1 MYNSLK
7 ANSRT
12 PSLRHILAL
21 AVVINSATITDM
33 KKRLLTGLQSSGDLH
48 IGNYF
53 GALKPFLDIY
63 QDYDSFLMVADY
75 HALTSVREPAVMQRN
90 ILNVVRDYL
99 AVGVDPEKAV
109 IFRQSDNQDHM
120 ELGWVFNCMVTVPF
134 LMQGHAY
141 KDKVAKGIEP
151 NAGLFTYPMLQ
162 AADIT
167 LYDTDIV
174 PVGEDQRQHLEY
186 TREAV
191 RKVNQ
196 SYNTELL
203 KEPETL
209 ILDAVGVVP
218 GTDGA
223 KMSKSYKN
231 TIPLFGTREEIQKAV
246 MSIVTDSSGERPEH
260 VYAIHTLF
268 RSGGELER
276 LYTENQ
282 GKYKALKDAL
292 ADDIDKH
299 IAPMRERRANI
310 TDEMIKQVLK
320 EGVEKARIISGPV
333 LERVRRAIGISLK

>member
-1 MYNSLK
+1 
-7 ANSRT
+7 
-12 PSLRHILAL
+12 
-21 AVVINSATITDM
+21 M
-33 KKRLLTGLQSSGDLH
+33 KKRLLTGLQPSGDLH

-63 QDYDSFLMVADY
+63 QNYDSFLMVADY
-75 HALTSVREPAVMQRN
+75 HALTSVRDPHMMHQN
-90 ILNVVRDYL
+90 IYNVVRDYL
-99 AVGVDPEKAV
+99 AIGIDPEKAV

-120 ELGWVFNCMVTVPF
+120 ELGWVFNCIVTVPF

-209 ILDAVGVVP
+209 ILDGVGVVP
-218 GTDGA
+218 GTDGT

-231 TIPLFGTREEIQKAV
+231 TIPLFGTREQIQKAV
-246 MSIVTDSSGERPEH
+246 MSIVTDSSGEHPEH

-268 RSGGELER
+268 RSEAELET
-276 LYTENQ
+276 LYEENK
-282 GKYKALKDAL
+282 GKYKTLKDAL
-292 ADDIDKH
+292 AEDIDAH
-299 IAPMRERRANI
+299 LAPMRERRNEI
-310 TDEMIKQVLK
+310 TDAQVRTVLAD
-320 EGVEKARIISGPV
+320 GVSRAKAISH
-333 LERVRRAIGISLK
+333 ETINRVRQTIGISL

>member
-1 MYNSLK
+1 
-7 ANSRT
+7 
-12 PSLRHILAL
+12 
-21 AVVINSATITDM
+21 M

-53 GALKPFLDIY
+53 GALKPFVDMY
-63 QDYDSFLMVADY
+63 EDYESFLMVADY
-75 HALTSVREPAVMQRN
+75 HALTSVRDPEVMRAN
-90 ILNVVRDYL
+90 IYNVVRDYL
-99 AVGVDPEKAV
+99 AAGVDPKKAV

-120 ELGWVFNCMVTVPF
+120 ELGWVFDCMVTVPF

-167 LYDTDIV
+167 LYDTDVV

-196 SYNTELL
+196 AYNTEIL

-209 ILDAVGVVP
+209 IIDAVGIVP
-218 GTDGA
+218 GTDGT

-260 VYAIHTLF
+260 VYAIHKLF
-268 RSGGELER
+268 KTEAELES
-276 LYTENQ
+276 LYEENK
-282 GKYKALKDAL
+282 GKYKNLKDAL
-292 ADDIDKH
+292 AEDIDAH
-299 IAPMRERRANI
+299 LAPMRERRNEI
-310 TDEMIKQVLK
+310 SDSDVLAVLAD
-320 EGVEKARIISGPV
+320 GVARAKDVSGPV
-333 LERVRRAIGISLK
+333 LKRVRTAIGISL

>member
-1 MYNSLK
+1 
-7 ANSRT
+7 
-12 PSLRHILAL
+12 
-21 AVVINSATITDM
+21 M

-53 GALKPFLDIY
+53 GALKPFVDMY
-63 QDYDSFLMVADY
+63 EDYESFLMVADY
-75 HALTSVREPAVMQRN
+75 HALTSVREPEVMRQN
-90 ILNVVRDYL
+90 IYNVVRDYL
-99 AVGVDPEKAV
+99 AAGVDPKKAV

-120 ELGWVFNCMVTVPF
+120 ELGWVFDCMVTVPF

-167 LYDTDIV
+167 LYDTDVV

-196 SYNTELL
+196 SYNTEIL

-209 ILDAVGVVP
+209 ILDAVGIVP
-218 GTDGA
+218 GIDGT

-231 TIPLFGTREEIQKAV
+231 TIPLFGSREELQKAV

-260 VYAIHTLF
+260 VYAIHKLF
-268 RSGGELER
+268 KTEAELAP
-276 LYTENQ
+276 LYEANQ
-282 GKYKALKDAL
+282 GKYKNLKDAL
-292 ADDIDKH
+292 AEDIDTH
-299 IAPMRERRANI
+299 LAPMRERRNQI
-310 TDEMIKQVLK
+310 TDADVRAVLADGVTRAK
-320 EGVEKARIISGPV
+320 EISGPV
-333 LERVRRAIGISLK
+333 LERVRKAIGISL

>member
-1 MYNSLK
+1 
-7 ANSRT
+7 
-12 PSLRHILAL
+12 
-21 AVVINSATITDM
+21 M

-63 QDYDSFLMVADY
+63 EDYESFLMVADY
-75 HALTSVREPAVMQRN
+75 HALTSVRDPEVLRQN
-90 ILNVVRDYL
+90 IYNVVRDYL
-99 AVGVDPEKAV
+99 AVGVDPDKAV

-141 KDKVAKGIEP
+141 KDKVAKGLEP

-162 AADIT
+162 AADIA

-186 TREAV
+186 TREAI

-196 SYNTELL
+196 AYNTELL

-209 ILDAVGVVP
+209 IFDAVGVVP

-231 TIPLFGTREEIQKAV
+231 TIPLFGSREEVQKAV

-260 VYAIHTLF
+260 VYAIHKLF
-268 RSGGELER
+268 RSEAELET
-276 LYTENQ
+276 LYEENK
-282 GKYKALKDAL
+282 GKYKNLKDAL
-292 ADDIDKH
+292 IEDIDTF
-299 IAPMRERRANI
+299 IAPMREKRASI
-310 TDEMIKQVLK
+310 TDEGVRQVLS
-320 EGVEKARIISGPV
+320 EGVAKAKLVSTPV
-333 LERVRRAIGISLK
+333 LEKVRQAIGISI

>member
-1 MYNSLK
+1 
-7 ANSRT
+7 
-12 PSLRHILAL
+12 
-21 AVVINSATITDM
+21 M

-53 GALKPFLDIY
+53 GALKPFKDIY
-63 QDYDSFLMVADY
+63 EEYESFLMVADY
-75 HALTSVREPAVMQRN
+75 HALTSVREPETLRQN
-90 ILNVVRDYL
+90 IYNVVRDYL
-99 AVGVDPEKAV
+99 AVGIDPEKAV

-134 LMQGHAY
+134 LMQAHAY

-167 LYDTDIV
+167 LYDTDVV

-196 SYNTELL
+196 SYNTEIL

-209 ILDAVGVVP
+209 ILDGVGIVP

-260 VYAIHTLF
+260 VYAIHRLFKTDDELATL
-268 RSGGELER
+268 
-276 LYTENQ
+276 YDENK
-282 GKYKALKDAL
+282 GRYKNLKDAL
-292 ADDIDKH
+292 AEDIDQYL
-299 IAPMRERRANI
+299 APMREKRNSINDEDIRA
-310 TDEMIKQVLK
+310 VLDA
-320 EGVEKARIISGPV
+320 GAEKAKNISQSV
-333 LERVRRAIGISLK
+333 ISRVRTTIGITL